1 MDLIY
6 LFVRALFLT
15 VVFECVILSLLV
27 RRSFLKICVIV
38 SLLNLLT
45 NPVLNYLHLIHDVP
59 VFILEF
65 VVVFIELFPL
75 KAGLNLSWKDAFLFS
90 ILINAGS
97 YSAGYFI
104 MTLLYFS

>member
-1 MDLIY
+1 
-6 LFVRALFLT
+6 
-15 VVFECVILSLLV
+15 
-27 RRSFLKICVIV
+27 
-38 SLLNLLT
+38 
-45 NPVLNYLHLIHDVP
+45 VLNYLHLIHDVP
-59 VFILEF
+59 VYTLEF

-75 KAGLNLSWKDAFLFS
+75 KIGINLSWKDALLFS

>member
-59 VFILEF
+59 VYTLEF

-75 KAGLNLSWKDAFLFS
+75 KIGINLSWKDALLFS

-104 MTLLYFS
+104 MAFLYFP